1 MNKGGWVARKIARGV
16 PTIPGTLALGSPKG
30 WGLVWSSVPRLA
42 SMLGKARCQVESSG
56 LFPSPGRW
64 QSPELRLP
72 APGRGSGG
80 CGESSDFRLRMSLGR
95 SGGVTSPL
103 HAASVR
109 YRLPPCPLPGFRSNW
124 APGGPHFHQTRSR
137 VVRTHIPPT
146 DPARILH
153 CSLNPEENPVRSGAW
168 GCFWR
173 KQTSQTPRSPR
184 WRSGE
189 NAGRGER
196 LPARTGAAGRGS
208 LFCSRLCSWRLEQR
222 LVHVFLE
229 S

>member
-30 WGLVWSSVPRLA
+30 RGLVWSSVPRLA

-64 QSPELRLP
+64 PSPELRLP

-109 YRLPPCPLPGFRSNW
+109 YRLPPSPALCRVFGQT
-124 APGGPHFHQTRSR
+124 GPRED
-137 VVRTHIPPT
+137 RTFIKH
-146 DPARILH
+146 
-153 CSLNPEENPVRSGAW
+153 
-168 GCFWR
+168 
-173 KQTSQTPRSPR
+173 
-184 WRSGE
+184 
-189 NAGRGER
+189 
-196 LPARTGAAGRGS
+196 AAGWSGPI
-208 LFCSRLCSWRLEQR
+208 FHRLIQP
-222 LVHVFLE
+222 E
-229 S
+229 SSTAL